1 MDASAT
7 KFWEIARAILRYRE
21 TYPEAKDTL
30 KGIAQ
35 CEEAQVPA
43 WLGARRQRSPERR

>member
-1 MDASAT
+1 MWKWWISVDDMDASAT

-30 KGIAQ
+30 KGIASGFG
-35 CEEAQVPA
+35 
-43 WLGARRQRSPERR
+43 WR